1 MLYSADALRSYDLRS
16 TDGVLGKI
24 EDFYFDDR
32 FWAVRYLVVETDGW
46 LVQRRVLISPR
57 AVVAV
62 DIHSDTIATKLTK
75 AQIAASPAPDE
86 HAPVSRQFE
95 IAYNEFYEYS
105 PYWIGPLAW
114 GANGAP
120 RPPEDAAPLE
130 ERESW
135 DSHLYSARDLTG
147 FTRYRVAAKD
157 GHVGHVADLILSDG
171 GLGDPLSGG
180 QHAGLVARQA
190 RAGTAAVDEGLLG
203 GRHAHRGPDPG
214 GHQIGAGVR
223 GRRSYR
229 PGVRGQALRPLLPA
243 GVLDGRRGL
252 LRPSR
257 DGHRRTLIRAARP
270 RPSWRTH
277 AETHAN
283 AAHRLQ
289 SPLR

>member
-16 TDGVLGKI
+16 TEGVLGRI
-24 EDFYFDDR
+24 EDFYFDER
-32 FWAVRYLVVETDGW
+32 FWAVRYLVVESDGW
-46 LVQRRVLISPR
+46 LVQRRALVSPR
-57 AVVAV
+57 AVIAV

-114 GANGAP
+114 GAHSAP

-171 GLGDPLSGG
+171 DWVIRYLVVNTRGWLPGKHVLVPPQWTKVSWEDATLTLELSRE
-180 QHAGLVARQA
+180 AIKSA
-190 RAGTAAVDEGLLG
+190 
-203 GRHAHRGPDPG
+203 
-214 GHQIGAGVR
+214 
-223 GRRSYR
+223 
-229 PGVRGQALRPLLPA
+229 PA
-243 GVLDGRRGL
+243 YEEGVLIDRDYEAKLFAHYCQQAYWSDDAVCYDPHGTDTSGR
-252 LRPSR
+252 
-257 DGHRRTLIRAARP
+257 
-270 RPSWRTH
+270 
-277 AETHAN
+277 
-283 AAHRLQ
+283 
-289 SPLR
+289 